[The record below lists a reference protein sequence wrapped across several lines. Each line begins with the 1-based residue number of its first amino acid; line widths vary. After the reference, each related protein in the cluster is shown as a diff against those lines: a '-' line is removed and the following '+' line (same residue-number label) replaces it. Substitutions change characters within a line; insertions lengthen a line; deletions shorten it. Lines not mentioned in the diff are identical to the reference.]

1 MVPVRV
7 AVLQPWFTDD
17 ATKTRLQTTECV
29 SLGYLTAALRAEG
42 IPTDPLDAHLRMLSN
57 SACVDHIARNGYG
70 VVGISCS
77 AQRAFATAADLARRL
92 RERLPRVHVTLGGQF
107 VSQMHELI
115 ARTEPAFHS
124 IVRGEG
130 ERTFP
135 ALVRRV
141 EAGGSLAGLPGVTF
155 RDGDEIVVNPPA
167 DRITDLDTLPF
178 PDRSYLEQVLPEVL
192 AGVRWV
198 AMIGSRGCIYKCTFC
213 SVDRPRAARSPENIV
228 AEMCEI
234 HDRWGAR
241 KFMFN
246 DDLLIGASAEM
257 QIWAGELADRI
268 TEELPGM
275 EVWAMTRADAVTP
288 DLFARLARAG
298 FRNAFV
304 GVESGAD
311 AVLKRF
317 RKGTRAAMNDRAIR
331 TLESVGITP
340 EMGFIMLEPRMSW
353 GDLGENLAFL
363 HRVGCFSRH
372 NLTNRL
378 NVYHGAPMYERGV
391 ENGEIRP
398 SDDVTE
404 RYLYAF
410 DDPLVGRFSDASDAL
425 QRHGFAAKMEVWASV
440 NASKELR
447 MDFAASLGSASRELP
462 EIVDLVGIATRVERQ
477 EADAWLVVLEELY
490 ERLGNGDSVEL
501 VLEVMPEL
509 TDALLEPVRVAAEA
523 LRRRVDELRR
533 RAGESAPSVLPA

>member
-1 MVPVRV
+1 V

-17 ATKTRLQTTECV
+17 ATKTRLQFSECL
-29 SLGYLTAALRAEG
+29 SLGYLVAALRAEG
-42 IPTDPLDAHLRMLSN
+42 IPADPLDAHLLGITN
-57 SACVDHIARNGYG
+57 EVCVERVARGGYG

-77 AQRAFATAADLARRL
+77 AQRAFPAAAELARLL
-92 RERLPRVHVTLGGQF
+92 RERLPDVHVTLGGQF

-141 EAGGSLAGLPGVTF
+141 AGGESLAGLPGVTF

-167 DRITDLDTLPF
+167 ARITDLDAVPF
-178 PDRSYLEQVLPEVL
+178 PDRSYLAHVLPEAL

-198 AMIGSRGCIYKCTFC
+198 SMIGSRGCIYQCTFC
-213 SVDRPRAARSPENIV
+213 SVDRPRAARSPANIV
-228 AEMCEI
+228 TELQAI
-234 HDRWGAR
+234 HERWGVR

-246 DDLLIGASAEM
+246 DDLLIGATPEM
-257 QIWAGELADRI
+257 QTWAAELADRI
-268 TEELPGM
+268 GDELPGLQL
-275 EVWAMTRADAVTP
+275 WAMTRADAVRP
-288 DLFARLARAG
+288 ELFTRLARAG
-298 FRNAFV
+298 FRNVFV

-311 AVLKRF
+311 AVLRRF
-317 RKGTRAAMNDRAIR
+317 RKGTRASMNDRAIR
-331 TLESVGITP
+331 TLEELGITP
-340 EMGFIMLEPRMSW
+340 QIGFIMLEPRMSW

-363 HRVGCFSRH
+363 RRAGCFTRH

-391 ENGEIRP
+391 DRGEIVP
-398 SDDVTE
+398 SDVVTE
-404 RYLYAF
+404 RFLYVF
-410 DDPLVGRFSDASDAL
+410 DDPLVARFSDASAAL
-425 QRHGFAAKMEVWASV
+425 QHHGFAVKMHAWTAV

-447 MDFAASLGSASRELP
+447 IDLAREQGPESKDWPAVVELTAAAEGL
-462 EIVDLVGIATRVERQ
+462 ERR

-490 ERLGNGDSVEL
+490 GLLDRGDDADP
-501 VLEVMPEL
+501 VLEAMRGRVDE
-509 TDALLEPVRVAAEA
+509 LLEPVRLAADGLLQRVDA
-523 LRRRVDELRR
+523 LRREHAVV
-533 RAGESAPSVLPA
+533 GEPTLDHA